1 MQRITKLVPT
11 NHPVSFTFVIMLRE
25 AFFCL
30 SDLPGIQLY
39 YRDGCDKDALVL
51 YRCCRGTSDV
61 EGSVHQKLTEFRP
74 ILAAI
79 LDIFWNF
86 FMYIDILLCASSFK
100 KRVLLSAL
108 LLKLLFFIDMVS
120 AYRPFCVRINSLY
133 SISLRLFE

>member
-86 FMYIDILLCASSFK
+86 FMYMDICTSFK
-100 KRVLLSAL
+100 KNSHPVGPTIEGICKRNSSGMLD
-108 LLKLLFFIDMVS
+108 KLTIPYCSFVS
-120 AYRPFCVRINSLY
+120 TNADP
-133 SISLRLFE
+133 LRQ